1 LEKTGS
7 ATILSAGTAS
17 DVAYMLRDL
26 DATNRLDLIDGLVL
40 EMGNVAWQPWPAL
53 EQGFDANFVNDQG
66 AGQYLIN
73 TVERL
78 KREKGEVPFETNFVP
93 GVVVRMGIVT
103 PALLGGLQAR
113 EPDSIAFRLG
123 TDSANW
129 LNYQVS
135 NQDSGFFQLW
145 DVVLASSILNGSNF
159 GRMNCSAE
167 VQTFTHNFT
176 GREILELELTNSS
189 SKTGFTCT
197 TEILGF
203 GPPLLP
209 VYMKTQYYQEAL
221 STNDMNVIPQLAQMG
236 IERLDQAKRART
248 PVRSGLDSGTYIA
261 GNLRG
266 DRNRVAYSASSGN

>member
-1 LEKTGS
+1 MG
-7 ATILSAGTAS
+7 
-17 DVAYMLRDL
+17 
-26 DATNRLDLIDGLVL
+26 
-40 EMGNVAWQPWPAL
+40 GNVAWQPWPAL

-78 KREKGEVPFETNFVP
+78 KHEKGEAPFETNFVP
-93 GVVVRMGIVT
+93 GVVVRMGTVT
-103 PALLGGLQAR
+103 PALLSGLQAR
-113 EPDSIAFRLG
+113 EPDSIAFKLG
-123 TDSANW
+123 TDSASW

-135 NQDSGFFQLW
+135 HSDSGFFQLW
-145 DVVLASSILNGSNF
+145 DVVLASSILSGSNF
-159 GRMNCSAE
+159 SRINCSAE
-167 VQTFTHNFT
+167 VQKFTHTST

-209 VYMKTQYYQEAL
+209 VYTKAQYYQVDLAKDNL
-221 STNDMNVIPQLAQMG
+221 NVIPQIAQMG
-236 IERLDQAKRART
+236 IDRLDQAKRARA
-248 PVRSGLDSGTYIA
+248 PVRWSLDNVTHTK

-266 DRNRVAYSASSGN
+266 NKNSVVSSASSGN

>member
-1 LEKTGS
+1 MG
-7 ATILSAGTAS
+7 
-17 DVAYMLRDL
+17 
-26 DATNRLDLIDGLVL
+26 
-40 EMGNVAWQPWPAL
+40 GNVAWQPWPAL
-53 EQGFDANFVNDQG
+53 EPGFDANFVNDQG

-145 DVVLASSILNGSNF
+145 DVVLASSILSGRNF
-159 GRMNCSAE
+159 GRMSWSAE

-189 SKTGFTCT
+189 NKTGFTCT

-209 VYMKTQYYQEAL
+209 VYTKARYHQEGL
-221 STNDMNVIPQLAQMG
+221 SNNDLNIIPQLAQMG
-236 IERLDQAKRART
+236 IDRLDQAKRARA
-248 PVRSGLDSGTYIA
+248 PVRSGLDNVTHTK

-266 DRNRVAYSASSGN
+266 NKNSVVSSASSGN